1 MKEWIKSHKALPD
14 ALGELL
20 IPYLHDIS
28 HVEYLNTEKPDEGNR
43 HHHGQ
48 NPYCRFFH
56 WREFSLTYVLL
67 TINLSEMLT
76 RAGENTLCVNET
88 AALTFAPKINK
99 HM

>member
-1 MKEWIKSHKALPD
+1 MTPGGNLVWCMEVFGNIALAMFCKD
-14 ALGELL
+14 NVLL
-20 IPYLHDIS
+20 KHFLY
-28 HVEYLNTEKPDEGNR
+28 
-43 HHHGQ
+43 
-48 NPYCRFFH
+48 
-56 WREFSLTYVLL
+56 LTYVLL